1 MEKREQDLLYKIEVG
16 SENVVVPDSLKPENM
31 KKNWNSVRGK
41 NAGEKDA
48 DSGSS
53 RVRQQ
58 PVLYWWQESQYT
70 RIGREW

>member
-31 KKNWNSVRGK
+31 KKKLEQCAW
-41 NAGEKDA
+41 EDA